1 MFQENKLVEKNSEDK
16 LTLSLDLIQMMIM
29 F

>member
-1 MFQENKLVEKNSEDK
+1 MFQKNKLVEKNSEDK